1 MYWKVRC
8 DMKKLIN
15 ERTGEVILEDLRIA
29 DTFYARFRGL
39 MGRPSIPENAG
50 LMIKPCN
57 SVHCFFMK
65 FPIDVIFLDKDD
77 RVVHIAGSMKPGSIS
92 PVVKRAKYVIEANSM
107 TLSGN
112 IMIGDKIKVV

>member
-1 MYWKVRC
+1 
-8 DMKKLIN
+8 MKKLIN
-15 ERTGEVILEDLRIA
+15 ERTGEVILDDLQIA

-65 FPIDVIFLDKDD
+65 FPIDVIFLDKED
-77 RVVHIAGSMKPGSIS
+77 RVVHIAGNMKPGSIS
-92 PVVKRAKYVIEANSM
+92 PVVKRAKYVIEANAMKFSD
-107 TLSGN
+107 SIQN
-112 IMIGDKIKVV
+112 GDRIIIV

>member
-1 MYWKVRC
+1 
-8 DMKKLIN
+8 MKKLIN
-15 ERTGEVILEDLRIA
+15 ERTGEVILDDLQTA

-65 FPIDVIFLDKDD
+65 FPIDVIFLDKGN
-77 RVVHIAGSMKPGSIS
+77 RVVHVAGNMKPGSIS
-92 PVVKRAKYVIEANSM
+92 PVVKRAKYVIEANAM
-107 TLSGN
+107 KF
-112 IMIGDKIKVV
+112 MGDVMVGDRLKIV

>member
-1 MYWKVRC
+1 
-8 DMKKLIN
+8 MKKLIN
-15 ERTGEVILEDLRIA
+15 ERTGEVILEDLQIA

-65 FPIDVIFLDKDD
+65 FPIDVIFVDKKD
-77 RVVHIAGSMKPGSIS
+77 RVVHIAEGMKPGSIS
-92 PVVKRAKYVIEANSM
+92 PMVKKTKYVIEANATS
-107 TLSGN
+107 LSGN
-112 IMIGDKIKVV
+112 VIVGDKVKVV

>member
-1 MYWKVRC
+1 
-8 DMKKLIN
+8 
-15 ERTGEVILEDLRIA
+15 
-29 DTFYARFRGL
+29 
-39 MGRPSIPENAG
+39 MGRPSIPENTG

-65 FPIDVIFLDKDD
+65 FPIDVIFLDKED
-77 RVVHIAGSMKPGSIS
+77 RVVHIAEGMTPGSIS
-92 PVVKRAKYVIEANSM
+92 PIVKGANYVIEANAI

>member
-1 MYWKVRC
+1 
-8 DMKKLIN
+8 MKKLIN
-15 ERTGEVILEDLRIA
+15 ERTGEVILDDLQTA

-65 FPIDVIFLDKDD
+65 FPIDVIFLDKEN
-77 RVVHIAGSMKPGSIS
+77 RIVHIVAGMRPGSLS
-92 PVVKRAKYVIEANSM
+92 PVVKRAKYVIETNAM
-107 TLSGN
+107 KLTGN
-112 IMIGDKIKVV
+112 VIIGDTLKIV